1 MKKKTIEDT
10 YKVLT
15 DREHILLRPG
25 TYVGSTVPE
34 TRLEY
39 VPLEGRLTRAGVT
52 YAPAALKLFDEIFSN
67 SVDEYLRDTS
77 RPFEIKVTA
86 DTATG
91 RITIYDNGGI
101 PVEKHKGTGKYV
113 PEMVFSM
120 LRAGSNFDDSDK
132 REWVGTNGLGSTL
145 VNIFSKEFSVT
156 TCDGKNTFSQ
166 VWYDN
171 GSRADGP
178 KVRRGGRGRHFTEVS
193 WLADWGRFGTEMDEM
208 FLLALR
214 KRVCDAGAYLAGRDV
229 TLSFNGD
236 VIRYDNLADYCSLYD
251 DARWEE
257 YNTAGGWR
265 VAVAVSKDPVHVCI
279 LNGACCP
286 QGGTVQDAVEQQVC
300 EQTAKMLSKRLKAD
314 IVASDVRNC
323 LGVVMCCS
331 VSNPAYSSQTK
342 ERVITPR
349 KNFEADAVLS
359 EKVLRLMASSELGE
373 RVAEEAERRDLRQLK
388 TLQRKGKTGGKGE
401 RVEKHIEASG
411 VNDPRRRGET
421 VLILCEGDS
430 PITGLRKFRDPV
442 RQGGFPLRGK
452 SLNVN
457 GVTAKRVLENQELR
471 NIMTILG
478 LEIGTSPFTYKDGK
492 VWRDTM
498 RYHEIHIY
506 TDADVD
512 GTACAALLVNFF
524 YTYWPELF
532 REHRIARCE
541 TPVLMATTSRGVKKR
556 FYYQDEYDAWAAEN
570 KGVSAAIEY
579 FKGLGSLPD
588 EEYKMMVQTPQLY
601 YYTETEASSA
611 CLDDWFGADSEKRK
625 ASIFDTTAVREV
637 RTKMI

>member
-193 WLADWGRFGTEMDEM
+193 
-208 FLLALR
+208 
-214 KRVCDAGAYLAGRDV
+214 
-229 TLSFNGD
+229 
-236 VIRYDNLADYCSLYD
+236 
-251 DARWEE
+251 
-257 YNTAGGWR
+257 
-265 VAVAVSKDPVHVCI
+265 
-279 LNGACCP
+279 
-286 QGGTVQDAVEQQVC
+286 
-300 EQTAKMLSKRLKAD
+300 
-314 IVASDVRNC
+314 
-323 LGVVMCCS
+323 
-331 VSNPAYSSQTK
+331 
-342 ERVITPR
+342 
-349 KNFEADAVLS
+349 
-359 EKVLRLMASSELGE
+359 
-373 RVAEEAERRDLRQLK
+373 
-388 TLQRKGKTGGKGE
+388 
-401 RVEKHIEASG
+401 
-411 VNDPRRRGET
+411 
-421 VLILCEGDS
+421 
-430 PITGLRKFRDPV
+430 
-442 RQGGFPLRGK
+442 
-452 SLNVN
+452 
-457 GVTAKRVLENQELR
+457 
-471 NIMTILG
+471 
-478 LEIGTSPFTYKDGK
+478 
-492 VWRDTM
+492 
-498 RYHEIHIY
+498 
-506 TDADVD
+506 
-512 GTACAALLVNFF
+512 
-524 YTYWPELF
+524 
-532 REHRIARCE
+532 
-541 TPVLMATTSRGVKKR
+541 
-556 FYYQDEYDAWAAEN
+556 
-570 KGVSAAIEY
+570 
-579 FKGLGSLPD
+579 
-588 EEYKMMVQTPQLY
+588 
-601 YYTETEASSA
+601 
-611 CLDDWFGADSEKRK
+611 
-625 ASIFDTTAVREV
+625 
-637 RTKMI
+637 